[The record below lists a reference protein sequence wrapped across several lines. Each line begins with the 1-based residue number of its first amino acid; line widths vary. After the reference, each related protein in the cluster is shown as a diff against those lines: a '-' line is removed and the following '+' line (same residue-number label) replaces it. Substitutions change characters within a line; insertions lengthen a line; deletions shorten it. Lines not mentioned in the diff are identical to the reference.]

1 MFHVGA
7 SGEPYVADKVYDV
20 IVVGVGGMGAAAC
33 WQLARRGRRVLGL
46 ERFDIPHAHGSS
58 HGVTRIIRLAYYE
71 SADYVPLLKRAFE
84 LWREAS
90 SAAGEPLLVTTGSL
104 DAGPADSDVFS
115 GSLASCRAHN
125 LPHEVLTGAEVNA
138 RHPGYRLPADFAAV
152 FQPDGGFVLS
162 ERAIVAHATMAM
174 AAGAEIHAR
183 EKVLEWSPIAG
194 GGVRVVTTRGKYEA
208 GRLALSAGAWIGDLI
223 PALKSIAVPER
234 QVLGWFQP
242 ADPTKFAPSAF
253 PVLNLLVDEDR
264 YYLLPIH
271 GVPGLKI
278 GLYHHLGQRGH
289 ADTLSREVT
298 AEDEAVLRRCIAR
311 YFPDAD
317 GPVMSLHSCMF
328 TNTPDEHFIIDT
340 LPGHPEVVVASPCSG
355 HGYKFASVVGEI
367 IADLATSGESRFNLS
382 MFRFD
387 RFAA

>member
-1 MFHVGA
+1 MVRGN
-7 SGEPYVADKVYDV
+7 SYDV

-33 WQLARRGRRVLGL
+33 WQLARRGQRVLGL
-46 ERFDIPHAHGSS
+46 ERFDIPHAQGSS

-71 SADYVPLLKRAFE
+71 NPAYVPLLRRAYE

-90 SAAGEPLLVTTGSL
+90 QAAGEALLITTGSL
-104 DAGPADSDVFS
+104 DSGPAESDVFR
-115 GSLASCRAHN
+115 GSLESCGRHGLA
-125 LPHEVLTGAEVNA
+125 HEVLTGRQVNA
-138 RHPGYRLPADFAAV
+138 RHPGYCLPEDFAAV

-183 EKVLEWSPIAG
+183 EQVLDWSPIAG
-194 GGVRVVTTRGKYEA
+194 GGVRVATTRGSYEA
-208 GRLALSAGAWIGDLI
+208 GRLVLSPGAWIGDLV
-223 PALKSIAVPER
+223 PALKPIAVPER

-242 ADPTKFAPSAF
+242 AHPERFMPDAF
-253 PVLNLLVDEDR
+253 PVLNLLVEEGR

-278 GLYHHLGQRGH
+278 GLYHHLEERGH
-289 ADTLSREVT
+289 PDRLSREVT
-298 AEDEAVLRRCIAR
+298 DADEQVLRRCIAR

-317 GPVMSLHSCMF
+317 GPLMTLKSCLF

-340 LPGHPEVVVASPCSG
+340 LPDHPEVVVVSPCSG

-367 IADLATSGESRFNLS
+367 VADLATTGTSRFALR
-382 MFRFD
+382 MFSLARFGV
-387 RFAA
+387 

>member
-1 MFHVGA
+1 MGEFHLAG
-7 SGEPYVADKVYDV
+7 KVYDV

-33 WQLARRGRRVLGL
+33 WQLARRGQRVLGL

-71 SADYVPLLKRAFE
+71 SPDYVPLLRRAFE
-84 LWREAS
+84 LWGEAS
-90 SAAGEPLLVTTGSL
+90 AAAGEPLLVTTGSF
-104 DAGPADSDVFS
+104 DAGPRDSDVFN
-115 GSLASCRAHN
+115 GSLESCRVHGLA
-125 LPHEVLTGAEVNA
+125 HEVLTGAEVNA
-138 RHPGYRLPADFAAV
+138 RHPGYRLPDDFAAV

-174 AAGAEIHAR
+174 AAGAEIHGR
-183 EKVLEWSPIAG
+183 EAVLDWAPIAG
-194 GGVRVVTTRGKYEA
+194 GGVRVTTTRGEYEA
-208 GRLALSAGAWIGDLI
+208 ARLVLSPGAWIGDLV
-223 PALKSIAVPER
+223 PALKQIAIPER

-242 ADPTKFAPSAF
+242 ADPARFMPSAF
-253 PVLNLLVDEDR
+253 PVLNLLVEEGR

-278 GLYHHLGQRGH
+278 GLYHHLGEHGP
-289 ADTLSREVT
+289 AETLSREIT
-298 AEDEAVLRRCIAR
+298 TEDEAVLRRCISR

-340 LPGHPEVVVASPCSG
+340 LPGQPEVVVASPCSG

-367 IADLATSGESRFNLS
+367 IADLAVSGRSRFDLK
-382 MFRFD
+382 MFRMD
-387 RFAA
+387 RFAPAS